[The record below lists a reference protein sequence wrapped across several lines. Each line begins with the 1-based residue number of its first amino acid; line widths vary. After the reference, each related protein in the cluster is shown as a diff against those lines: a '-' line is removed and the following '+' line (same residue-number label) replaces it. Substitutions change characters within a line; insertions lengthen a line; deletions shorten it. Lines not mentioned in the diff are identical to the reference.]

1 MSQPANPSIWRASWM
16 PILLAGAVIVS
27 IGAGI
32 RQSYGLFLV
41 PISADLGTGRELF
54 SFAIA
59 LQNFFWGAAAP
70 IFGAMADRM
79 GPARVTAIG
88 GVMYMAG
95 LFIMASVVTPSGLIF
110 GQILVGAALGGA
122 GMSVALGAVARATPA
137 AQRSLALGLITS
149 FGSFGQFLMV
159 PLAQYFILSFGWQL
173 AVYSLCGIAS
183 LLILFSPLLRQRSP
197 APTSNPTAG
206 MKDLAAL
213 TTGQA
218 LGVAVKHRNYLLLTA
233 GFFVCGVQVVFIS
246 THLPT
251 YLQDLNLSAT
261 VASWSLALIGLFNI
275 IGSFLCGWLGG
286 HFSQKKV
293 LALVYLLRS
302 VVILIFISMPAS
314 PASALFF
321 GASIGLLWLGTIPLT
336 SALIVAFFGPAYL
349 SMLYGVAFLS
359 HQVGSFLG
367 AWFGGF
373 IYDRLAN
380 YDVMWWMTI
389 LTGILAFILN
399 WAIRDDQDS
408 ASDTHAKPKD
418 TVQAKPA

>member
-1 MSQPANPSIWRASWM
+1 MSQSIWRSSWM

-27 IGAGI
+27 IAAGI

-41 PISADLGTGRELF
+41 PISTDLGGGRELF

-88 GVMYMAG
+88 GVIYMAG
-95 LFIMASVVTPSGLIF
+95 LLIMASVVTPTGLIF
-110 GQILVGAALGGA
+110 GQILAGSALGAA

-137 AQRSLALGLITS
+137 AQRPLALGLITS

-159 PLAQYFILSFGWQL
+159 PLAQYFILSYGWQT
-173 AVYSLCGIAS
+173 AVYILCAIAS
-183 LLILFSPLLRQRSP
+183 LLVLCSPLLRQTKP
-197 APTSNPTAG
+197 APTSNPNAS
-206 MKDLAAL
+206 MQDLAAL

-218 LGVAVKHRNYLLLTA
+218 LGVAVRHRNFLLLTA

-251 YLQDLNLSAT
+251 YLQDQNLSAT
-261 VASWSLALIGLFNI
+261 IASWSLALIGLFNI

-302 VVILIFISMPAS
+302 VAILIFISVPPS
-314 PASALFF
+314 PASALIF
-321 GASIGLLWLGTIPLT
+321 GAAIGLLWLGTIPLT
-336 SALIVAFFGPAYL
+336 SALIVVFFGPAYL

-367 AWFGGF
+367 AWLGGYA
-373 IYDRLAN
+373 YDVLAN
-380 YDVMWWMTI
+380 YDLMWWMTI
-389 LTGILAFILN
+389 ITGIMAFALN
-399 WAIRDDQDS
+399 WAIREDETPS
-408 ASDTHAKPKD
+408 AASDNHAADAP
-418 TVQAKPA
+418 QSA